1 MRRQI
6 KLAFAV
12 IIALCITVVIVLFK
26 PSNTPIE
33 LPTARDLKN
42 CELLIENAVC
52 EEGEYQIVT
61 DAAFQKAISKLC
73 QGVEPFRTYI
83 AEFDMILGVGDFI
96 PHIYFTSENVQYCFI
111 FSGVYEQMQYDFI
124 HRDKPLI
131 LVTKTV
137 KDKVGELQEA
147 WKWYCVMEAA
157 DYSSLYNMVYRYTD
171 GTITEEFPAFSK

>member
-1 MRRQI
+1 MKRQI
-6 KLAFAV
+6 TLAFAV
-12 IIALCITVVIVLFK
+12 IIALCIIVMIILLR

-73 QGVEPFRTYI
+73 QGVAPFRTYI

-111 FSGVYEQMQYDFI
+111 FSGVYEQMQHMAVVELL
-124 HRDKPLI
+124 HRRWAVLMECESHI
-131 LVTKTV
+131 L
-137 KDKVGELQEA
+137 Q
-147 WKWYCVMEAA
+147 
-157 DYSSLYNMVYRYTD
+157 R
-171 GTITEEFPAFSK
+171 TIYGLVIC